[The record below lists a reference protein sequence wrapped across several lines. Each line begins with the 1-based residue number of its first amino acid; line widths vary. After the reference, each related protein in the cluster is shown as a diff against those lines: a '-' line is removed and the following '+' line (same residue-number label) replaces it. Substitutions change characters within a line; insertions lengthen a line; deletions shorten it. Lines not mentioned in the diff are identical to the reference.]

1 VQALDVGPAGH
12 ALGYLLPVLGA
23 VLFDCLSECVVL
35 QTREKF
41 GYAGKRRRE
50 TGKTNIWRHRCEIS
64 EIRGVDTKNFGPLR
78 PTTTKPNVMK
88 GTKVSLTKAREG
100 QLNSYR
106 GHGGRGKQG
115 PASGRTSCFVQRPFD
130 LRTTCRFSVLT
141 PAAWPAH
148 CTSSSSPES
157 CEASSRCAAAD
168 EAAADGEELAAPPMK
183 GRGSPASW
191 WCLGLAPLLCWC
203 WCAPAGAP
211 PLMAPWC
218 TICADLPP
226 RGTVPASSTI
236 ISGERGE
243 DVPALVRCAAWD
255 EGA

>member
-35 QTREKF
+35 HTRENSVTRENAEEKP
-41 GYAGKRRRE
+41 GKR
-50 TGKTNIWRHRCEIS
+50 NIWRHRCEIS
-64 EIRGVDTKNFGPLR
+64 EIRGVDTKISDRYADRNA
-78 PTTTKPNVMK
+78 KNVMK
-88 GTKVSLTKAREG
+88 GTKVSLTKARG

-130 LRTTCRFSVLT
+130 LRTTCRFSILT

-157 CEASSRCAAAD
+157 CEASSKCAAAD
-168 EAAADGEELAAPPMK
+168 EAADGEELAAPPMK
-183 GRGSPASW
+183 GRGNPASW

-203 WCAPAGAP
+203 WCAPGAP
-211 PLMAPWC
+211 PLMAPC
-218 TICADLPP
+218 TICADLP

-243 DVPALVRCAAWD
+243 DVSALVRCAAWD